1 MRVGQDF
8 KKWIP
13 PFAFLDIL
21 DHLEQNKSIEI
32 NIIIRYYN

>member
-1 MRVGQDF
+1 MNS
-8 KKWIP
+8 